1 MIIIIGSGL
10 LTSQDLSVLVV
21 DNGSPYVKDI
31 TLCLDKMGQAHDLKK
46 YDAEFLLSN
55 YQKIILSGRQKNKK
69 EINSMNSKI
78 IRTCFDNE
86 TPLLGICY
94 GAEIIALTF
103 GGSIHRTGPV
113 HGFNRIN
120 IEKPT
125 KLLEKVHCNVYE
137 SHSYAISHLP
147 ENFIC
152 IASSSSSKHEI
163 ICHNSKRIFGTQF
176 HPEKSGE
183 CGTELIRNFIS
194 L

>member
-1 MIIIIGSGL
+1 L
-10 LTSQDLSVLVV
+10 AVLVV

-31 TLCLDKMGQAHDLKK
+31 TSCLDNLRQVYDLKK
-46 YDAEFLLSN
+46 YDEEFLLSN
-55 YQKIILSGRQKNKK
+55 YERVILSGRRRNKK
-69 EINSMNSKI
+69 EINSTNSQI
-78 IRTCFDNE
+78 IKTCYANE

-103 GGSIHRTGPV
+103 GGSLHRTDLV
-113 HGFNRIN
+113 QGFRRIN
-120 IEKPT
+120 VEKQT
-125 KLLEKVHCNVYE
+125 KLLEKIHCDVYE

-152 IASSSSSKHEI
+152 VASSDTSKHEI
-163 ICHNSKRIFGTQF
+163 ICHNSKKIFGTQF

-183 CGTELIRNFIS
+183 CGTELIRNFVS

>member
-1 MIIIIGSGL
+1 
-10 LTSQDLSVLVV
+10 
-21 DNGSPYVKDI
+21 
-31 TLCLDKMGQAHDLKK
+31 MGQAHDLKK
-46 YDAEFLLSN
+46 YDEEFLLSG
-55 YQKIILSGRQKNKK
+55 YQKVILSGRQKNKK

-103 GGSIHRTGPV
+103 GGSIHKTGLV
-113 HGFNRIN
+113 HGLNRIN

-152 IASSSSSKHEI
+152 VASSSSSKHEI
-163 ICHNSKRIFGTQF
+163 ICHTSKRIFGTQF
-176 HPEKSGE
+176 HPEKSGK
-183 CGTELIRNFIS
+183 CGTELIRNFLS

>member
-1 MIIIIGSGL
+1 MIIKSQN
-10 LTSQDLSVLVV
+10 LTVLVV

-31 TLCLDKMGQAHDLKK
+31 TFCLDNLGQVHDLKK
-46 YDAEFLLSN
+46 YDEEFFLSN
-55 YQKIILSGRQKNKK
+55 YQKVILSGRRKNKK
-69 EINSMNSKI
+69 EINSINSKI
-78 IRTCFDNE
+78 IKTCYTNE
-86 TPLLGICY
+86 TPILGICY

-103 GGSIHRTGPV
+103 GGTLHRTDLIQ
-113 HGFNRIN
+113 GFNRIN

-125 KLLEKVHCNVYE
+125 KLLEKAHCDVYE

-147 ENFIC
+147 DNFIC
-152 IASSSSSKHEI
+152 VASSSTSKHEI

-176 HPEKSGE
+176 HPEKSGA

>member
-1 MIIIIGSGL
+1 MA
-10 LTSQDLSVLVV
+10 VLVV

-31 TLCLDKMGQAHDLKK
+31 TSCLDNLRQVYDLRR
-46 YDAEFLLSN
+46 YDEEFLLSN
-55 YQKIILSGRQKNKK
+55 YQKVILSGRRKNKK
-69 EINSMNSKI
+69 EINSINSKI
-78 IRTCFDNE
+78 IKTCYTNE
-86 TPLLGICY
+86 TPVLGICY

-103 GGSIHRTGPV
+103 GGSLHRTDLIQ
-113 HGFNRIN
+113 GFYRIN
-120 IEKPT
+120 IDRPT
-125 KLLEKVHCNVYE
+125 KLLEKAHYDVYE

-152 IASSSSSKHEI
+152 VASSSTSKHEI

-183 CGTELIRNFIS
+183 CGTELVRNFVS

>member
-1 MIIIIGSGL
+1 L
-10 LTSQDLSVLVV
+10 AVLVV

-31 TLCLDKMGQAHDLKK
+31 TSCLDNLRQVYDLRR
-46 YDAEFLLSN
+46 YDEEFLLSN
-55 YQKIILSGRQKNKK
+55 YQKVILSGRRKNKK
-69 EINSMNSKI
+69 EINSINSKI
-78 IRTCFDNE
+78 IKTCYTNE
-86 TPLLGICY
+86 TPVLGICY

-103 GGSIHRTGPV
+103 GGSLHRTDLIQ
-113 HGFNRIN
+113 GFYRIN
-120 IEKPT
+120 IDRPT
-125 KLLEKVHCNVYE
+125 KLLEKAHYDVYE

-152 IASSSSSKHEI
+152 VASSSTSKHEI

-183 CGTELIRNFIS
+183 CGTELVRNFVS